1 MSRFAKNKKELLI
14 LAKAKPALAKQLL
27 CGADKSII
35 TDICELILN
44 VLNGNIR
51 LSPNKKDRLSRYK
64 SPMRRLVKN
73 GESWKSKRTQ
83 LQKGGF
89 IGTLLGVAL
98 PLAIQGISAL
108 VKSIKRKKAARKG
121 RARRP

>member
-14 LAKAKPALAKQLL
+14 LSKARPALARQFI
-27 CGADKSII
+27 CDADKSII

-44 VLNGNIR
+44 VLNDNLR
-51 LSPNKKDRLSRYK
+51 LSSNKKDRLSRYK
-64 SPMRRLVKN
+64 SPMRRLVKK
-73 GESWKSKRTQ
+73 ESWKSKRTQ

-89 IGTLLGVAL
+89 IGTLLTVAL

-108 VKSIKRKKAARKG
+108 VESIKRKKAARKG